1 MRNVVGHKEY
11 SAEGKID
18 PAGIDMAAF
27 GRDVQ
32 ALIKGG
38 NDTREDDADMAL
50 TKVQDTR
57 LYQVWV
63 QTAESHPVRQVFQK
77 VFYNVKDG
85 RMFTRAGLADVW
97 NETVWDGFVNP
108 VDLLDGM
115 PDPDAHTGGKAAR
128 RGSLLSYV
136 LATYREATLANR
148 RAAALIIALERQG
161 TPVDRTGLHM
171 PDEPP
176 AAK

>member
-11 SAEGKID
+11 SSEGKID
-18 PAGIDMAAF
+18 PAGIDMVAF

-32 ALIKGG
+32 AYINGDKGI
-38 NDTREDDADMAL
+38 EDMAL
-50 TKVQDTR
+50 SKLQDTR

-63 QTAESHPVRQVFQK
+63 QTAEHHPVRQVFQK

-85 RMFTRAGLADVW
+85 KMFTRAGLADVW

-108 VDLLDGM
+108 VDLIDGKA
-115 PDPDAHTGGKAAR
+115 DPDVTPSAPTRAR

-148 RAAALIIALERQG
+148 RTAAIVYALERQG
-161 TPVDRTGLHM
+161 VSIDRTGLHLPTDV
-171 PDEPP
+171 PD
-176 AAK
+176 AAR